1 MPAIPNITMQKPIDL
16 NDATGLLHRYEIDAD
31 EVEERLQIMSLHHNQ
46 SNQAGWGVDPFANT
60 STDMS

>member
-1 MPAIPNITMQKPIDL
+1 MRKPIDL
-16 NDATGLLHRYEIDAD
+16 DDATGLLNRYEIDAD

-60 STDMS
+60 STGMS